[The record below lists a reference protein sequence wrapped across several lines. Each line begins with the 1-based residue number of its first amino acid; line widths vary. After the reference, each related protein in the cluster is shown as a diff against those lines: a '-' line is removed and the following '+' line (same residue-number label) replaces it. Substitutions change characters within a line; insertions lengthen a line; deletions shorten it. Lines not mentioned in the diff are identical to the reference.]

1 MKKIFKLK
9 TEELI
14 VDSDRALFWPK
25 ERLLIISDIHL
36 GKAGHFR
43 KHGLAIPQQ
52 VHLADLNRL
61 SQLIS
66 EYNPLEVFF
75 LGDLFHSDL
84 NAEWAMFE
92 DWLDDF
98 SNIRFTLV
106 LGNHD
111 VLDPSI
117 YEKSPLHIIDEAIRP
132 PFSFSHEKIT
142 SPYYNLSGHIHPGVR
157 LQGGARQ
164 GLSLPCFYFSVS
176 FGILPAFGDFTGIAK
191 ITTRKNDIL
200 FVIAEDQIIEVVA

>member
-1 MKKIFKLK
+1 WQKEKL
-9 TEELI
+9 LI
-14 VDSDRALFWPK
+14 V
-25 ERLLIISDIHL
+25 SDIHL

-43 KHGLAIPQQ
+43 KHGLAIPQK

-61 SQLIS
+61 SQLIF
-66 EYNPLEVFF
+66 EYNPAEVYF

-98 SNIRFTLV
+98 STIKFTLI

-111 VLDPSI
+111 VLDSAI
-117 YEKSPLHIIDEAIRP
+117 YEKSPLHVVHEAIRP
-132 PFSFSHEKIT
+132 PFSFTHEKFI
-142 SPYYNLSGHIHPGVR
+142 SSYYNLSGHIHPGVR
-157 LQGGARQ
+157 LQGVARQ
-164 GLSLPCFYFSVS
+164 GLSLPCFYFSAS

-191 ITTRKNDIL
+191 IATGKNDIL
-200 FVIAEDQIIEVVA
+200 FVIAEGQIIEIVA